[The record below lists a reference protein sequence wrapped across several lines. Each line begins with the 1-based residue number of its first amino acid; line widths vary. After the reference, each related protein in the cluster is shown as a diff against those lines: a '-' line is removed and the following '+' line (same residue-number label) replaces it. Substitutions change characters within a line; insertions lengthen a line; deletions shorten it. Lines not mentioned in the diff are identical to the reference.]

1 MKELWQ
7 LFYAFVRIGALT
19 FGGGYSMLPMIE
31 REVVEKHRWATE
43 EEVMDYFAVSQC
55 TPGVIAVNTAT
66 FVGYKQKGVLGGVVA
81 TLGVILPSLCII
93 LVIASVLENFA
104 QIPIVQHAFAGIN
117 VAVAAL
123 IVQAVVK
130 LARGSVV
137 DWLCVG
143 VMAASF
149 GIMALLGPSPLV
161 VVVAAALTGVL
172 GRRFLKLAPFVLW
185 AAGWRRFLSCIKWPT
200 AIPGSTGRC

>member
-130 LARGSVV
+130 LAKGSVV
-137 DWLCVG
+137 DCLCVG

-172 GRRFLKLAPFVLW
+172 GRRFLKLAPFKK
-185 AAGWRRFLSCIKWPT
+185 AKQAGLDGK
-200 AIPGSTGRC
+200 AGKGEA

>member
-143 VMAASF
+143 VMAATF

-172 GRRFLKLAPFVLW
+172 GRRFLKLAPFKKAKQAGLAGKAGKG
-185 AAGWRRFLSCIKWPT
+185 AA
-200 AIPGSTGRC
+200 